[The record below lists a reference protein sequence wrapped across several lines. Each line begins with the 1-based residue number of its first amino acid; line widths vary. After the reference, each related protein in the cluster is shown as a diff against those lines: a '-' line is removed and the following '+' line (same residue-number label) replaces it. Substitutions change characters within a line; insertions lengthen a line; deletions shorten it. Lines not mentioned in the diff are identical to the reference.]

1 MAALDKHETRGA
13 DNLLSIISAEKPGFS
28 LWEILERIPDIFF
41 FLPPEQTKTLGSP
54 GALCG
59 EMTCLSVCWAPS
71 FRGLMIHR
79 WVRTAAGNK
88 SVSGTWLGKDE
99 RDWEREEARF

>member
-41 FLPPEQTKTLGSP
+41 FLPPRTNKNSGISRRSLRGNDMVVGVLGAIIQRFNDPQVGSN
-54 GALCG
+54 
-59 EMTCLSVCWAPS
+59 
-71 FRGLMIHR
+71 R
-79 WVRTAAGNK
+79 
-88 SVSGTWLGKDE
+88 SGKQKRVWDL
-99 RDWEREEARF
+99 ARKR